1 MPLTKASGAATVKVH
16 SKWRS
21 VLRIALVLAVVYL
34 LLLVAVFFGQR
45 RMLYFPSQPTLSL
58 SLIMAQRA
66 GFEPWEIAGQVI
78 GWKQLSKTNGPH
90 YRILITHGNAGCAID
105 RVDYARSLNA
115 VEACDT
121 YVVEYPGYGH
131 RPGAPTQESLFHAA
145 DEAMS
150 VLEKEGPVYL
160 IGESL
165 GTGVAAYLAG
175 THPKTVA
182 GVLLIAPYHNFG
194 DVAQTHM
201 PLFPARWMVLDKF
214 PAAAHLRNYHGPLA
228 VLLGGHDT
236 VVPAR
241 HGRKLAEE
249 YTGPK
254 KIWEE
259 PEAEHNDLPNQPDEW

>member
-1 MPLTKASGAATVKVH
+1 M
-16 SKWRS
+16 
-21 VLRIALVLAVVYL
+21 
-34 LLLVAVFFGQR
+34 
-45 RMLYFPSQPTLSL
+45 
-58 SLIMAQRA
+58 
-66 GFEPWEIAGQVI
+66 
-78 GWKQLSKTNGPH
+78 
-90 YRILITHGNAGCAID
+90 
-105 RVDYARSLNA
+105 
-115 VEACDT
+115 
-121 YVVEYPGYGH
+121 
-131 RPGAPTQESLFHAA
+131 
-145 DEAMS
+145 
-150 VLEKEGPVYL
+150 
-160 IGESL
+160 
-165 GTGVAAYLAG
+165 
-175 THPKTVA
+175 A

-259 PEAEHNDLPNQPDEW
+259 PEAGHNDLQNQPDEWWRELFSFWKDSAQR